1 MTVSEKVAYLK
12 GLTQGLELDEND
24 KIVKVLNAIVD
35 TLDEVAEAMG
45 ELELDVVDISDQVDA
60 VDEDLADLEDF
71 IYEDNFD
78 EDEDDELYEIKC
90 PECEKTMVVDIE
102 ALEEG
107 FECECGAFLELEVDE
122 IEE

>member
-71 IYEDNFD
+71 IYEDDFD

-90 PECEKTMVVDIE
+90 PECDKTMVVDIE

>member
-71 IYEDNFD
+71 IYEDDFD

>member
-71 IYEDNFD
+71 IYEDDFD
-78 EDEDDELYEIKC
+78 EDEEDELYEIKC

>member
-12 GLTQGLELDEND
+12 GLTQGLDLDEND
-24 KIVKVLNAIVD
+24 KVVKVLNAIID

-71 IYEDNFD
+71 IYEDDFD
-78 EDEDDELYEIKC
+78 EDDEEELYEIKC

-107 FECECGAFLELEVDE
+107 IECECGAFLELEVDE

>member
-45 ELELDVVDISDQVDA
+45 ELELDVVDIIQTSGTPGVGGGGGENELPPAPIIPQ
-60 VDEDLADLEDF
+60 
-71 IYEDNFD
+71 IDNSF
-78 EDEDDELYEIKC
+78 
-90 PECEKTMVVDIE
+90 
-102 ALEEG
+102 
-107 FECECGAFLELEVDE
+107 
-122 IEE
+122 